1 MDYSKVLLKYY
12 AGVGWN
18 CGETYESTEWNNTT
32 EPKPTKEHLESL
44 FVELKKDNMRQE
56 RNQLLKDCDFRVLPD
71 YPDINKEAWVLYRQ
85 ELRDFPA
92 LWVEGMDFPTKPE

>member
-1 MDYSKVLLKYY
+1 MDYSKVLVKYY
-12 AGVGWN
+12 PQFSWS
-18 CGETYESTEWNNTT
+18 CGEVYESLKWNDKT

-44 FVELKKDNMRQE
+44 WKELKKENMRQE

-71 YPDINKEAWVLYRQ
+71 YPHTNKEAWIIYRQ

-92 LWVEGMDFPTKPE
+92 L